1 MLITGKPNL
10 QGTVSI
16 KIHFTC
22 NFAVCLEK
30 SYHSMNIY
38 DDIRN
43 IKLCGGVYRNYK
55 LKNVILKILFSKNIF
70 HS

>member
-1 MLITGKPNL
+1 MILITGQPNL
-10 QGTVSI
+10 QGVVSI

-22 NFAVCLEK
+22 NFATVFWK

-43 IKLCGGVYRNYK
+43 IKLCGGVVEITNW
-55 LKNVILKILFSKNIF
+55 KILSEKKSIFSPQ
-70 HS
+70 